1 MLRLHAAGT
10 AVSSVEIGLHVRQ
23 AGFCPARHEDPL
35 TRKEKL
41 SIEVGNPP
49 FVGLCVDPLHQQT
62 QISLRRF
69 IVLPPARLYH
79 FYDVKMRM
87 RLRNLG
93 KGVTAVPELTEE
105 KAVELG
111 SQLAAEMVFMG
122 VASAIA
128 YRDKVARTPHD
139 IDQQM

>member
-1 MLRLHAAGT
+1 MQIRFLNRLDC
-10 AVSSVEIGLHVRQ
+10 
-23 AGFCPARHEDPL
+23 F
-35 TRKEKL
+35 
-41 SIEVGNPP
+41 
-49 FVGLCVDPLHQQT
+49 
-62 QISLRRF
+62 RRF

-122 VASAIA
+122 AASAIA

-139 IDQQM
+139 NDQQM